1 MGEGNKDNYLI
12 KEINLWRNVG
22 DGGHL
27 YGEEI
32 LGIYF

>member
-1 MGEGNKDNYLI
+1 MGDGNKDNYLI
-12 KEINLWRNVG
+12 KEISLWRNVG

-27 YGEEI
+27 YEEDF

>member
-1 MGEGNKDNYLI
+1 MSEGNKDNYLI

-27 YGEEI
+27 YGEEF

>member
-1 MGEGNKDNYLI
+1 VGEENKDNYLI
-12 KEINLWRNVG
+12 KEINLWRNVR

-32 LGIYF
+32 

>member
-1 MGEGNKDNYLI
+1 VGEGNKDNYLI
-12 KEINLWRNVG
+12 KEINLSRNVG

-27 YGEEI
+27 YGEEF

>member
-1 MGEGNKDNYLI
+1 VSEGNKDNYLI

-27 YGEEI
+27 YGE
-32 LGIYF
+32 

>member
-1 MGEGNKDNYLI
+1 VGEGNKDNYLI
-12 KEINLWRNVG
+12 KAINLWRNVG

-32 LGIYF
+32 LGNYF